1 MYNVFPLEV
10 TGLLIPYIKSLDNMI
25 NMFVPIFKYG
35 NGPSVKDSYTNYT
48 RHLNEL
54 YKEYTRQLIMKKF
67 ECLST
72 IYFFSSSK
80 YFKHFNK

>member
-35 NGPSVKDSYTNYT
+35 NGPSVKDSYTNHT

-54 YKEYTRQLIMKKF
+54 HEEYTRQLIMKKF
-67 ECLST
+67 EHLST